1 MLSISY
7 KMTKTVV
14 IFIYQPVSLCVTMP
28 ECARACSATLYSINF
43 CYSFFHYKV
52 QFLWLIG
59 ALFKH
64 IFVPRMK
71 LFVSLKF
78 FICYIANIGLWKYVF
93 TRFVTKSQSFS
104 LLSRSRR
111 SYSTGV
117 APVLNSC
124 HSCLTCVAL
133 VLFVLHLCFICVTR
147 VALESLVS
155 GTCVAKNTRSIREV
169 CFIFMEKD
177 FYFSLLRFS

>member
-1 MLSISY
+1 MLSFSY
-7 KMTKTVV
+7 KMTKNVV
-14 IFIYQPVSLCVTMP
+14 IFIYQPVSLCISIL
-28 ECARACSATLYSINF
+28 ECARAFSATIYCITF

-52 QFLWLIG
+52 AFLWLIG

-64 IFVPRMK
+64 IFVPKMK

-78 FICYIANIGLWKYVF
+78 FICYIANIGLWKSVF

-104 LLSRSRR
+104 LLSRSCH

-124 HSCLTCVAL
+124 HACLTCVAL
-133 VLFVLHLCFICVTR
+133 VLFVLHLCFSCVTR
-147 VALESLVS
+147 VALV
-155 GTCVAKNTRSIREV
+155 
-169 CFIFMEKD
+169 
-177 FYFSLLRFS
+177 

>member
-1 MLSISY
+1 MLSFSY
-7 KMTKTVV
+7 KMTKNVV
-14 IFIYQPVSLCVTMP
+14 IFIYQPVSLCISML
-28 ECARACSATLYSINF
+28 ECARAFSATIYCITF

-52 QFLWLIG
+52 AFLWLIG

-64 IFVPRMK
+64 IFVPKMK

-104 LLSRSRR
+104 LLSRSCH

-124 HSCLTCVAL
+124 HACLTCVAL
-133 VLFVLHLCFICVTR
+133 VLFVLHLCFSCVTR
-147 VALESLVS
+147 VALVSLVS
-155 GTCVAKNTRSIREV
+155 GTCVAKNTSSIREV
-169 CFIFMEKD
+169 CFIFMKKD